1 MLHIDIILYNIQILL
16 FLHLIDITFSHN
28 DWTCSNLPLTSNIYK
43 LLIISLLQLVEGTP
57 IVGGVQAIPKQF
69 PYQVRLNMDK
79 KARVAV
85 LWSAIVGYSPQ
96 PTASTSKT

>member
-79 KARVAV
+79 ESTWGGALISNRWI
-85 LWSAIVGYSPQ
+85 L
-96 PTASTSKT
+96 TAAHCLHQ